1 MAKIRGTRRESDV
14 INKIEVQ
21 QHLIF
26 DIADAEKEV
35 RRAFANLNQKIIEL
49 NRLYLEDGREPVD
62 VEDLVFHYM
71 ISQSSLDGDDKE
83 IE

>member
-1 MAKIRGTRRESDV
+1 MAKIRGARRESDV

-21 QHLIF
+21 QHLIS

-62 VEDLVFHYM
+62 VEDLVYHYM